1 VRRLARLHVVD
12 TRFAHRARTVLRGGV
27 VMMGGDGLRQ
37 DGVHQPVRF
46 VGLRRA
52 VLFVGRPRVPKARH
66 RRHIVFAVAGIVFLL
81 AFNIAVYFA
90 PINYGA
96 FTSFAYV
103 GAFIVT
109 LLANALI
116 IIPIPYVPIV
126 AHIGATAELPWLVVA
141 LAALGS
147 VLGESVAFLAG
158 RAELGLVSE
167 HPIYRRLHRVAERPL
182 LAGVLIFAFAVPPNP
197 LFDVGGLA
205 AGAVGVPYRV
215 FFLAVLAARLIRLAL
230 IVWLGAMLGL
240 VSARP

>member
-1 VRRLARLHVVD
+1 
-12 TRFAHRARTVLRGGV
+12 
-27 VMMGGDGLRQ
+27 MMGGEGLRHEA
-37 DGVHQPVRF
+37 VRRPVRF

-52 VLFVGRPRVPKARH
+52 VLFVGGPRVPKARH
-66 RRHIVFAVAGIVFLL
+66 RRHIVFAIAGIALLL

-90 PINYGA
+90 PIDYGA
-96 FTSFAYV
+96 FTSFAYL
-103 GAFIVT
+103 GAFVVT

-126 AHIGATAELPWLVVA
+126 AHIGATAGLPWLVVV
-141 LAALGS
+141 LGALGS
-147 VLGESVAFLAG
+147 VLGESVAFAAG

-167 HPIYRRLHRVAERPL
+167 HPIYRRLHRVAQRPL

-215 FFLAVLAARLIRLAL
+215 FFLAVFAARLIRLAV
-230 IVWLGAMLGL
+230 IVWLGTVLGL
-240 VSARP
+240 VAAGG